1 MIYRVVRL
9 QFRPETT
16 EQFEAFF
23 YERKP
28 LIEAFE
34 GCYRT
39 DLLRNTKEPS
49 VYYTLSEWESE
60 AHLDRYRFSPFFKE
74 TWAITKSLFAEKA
87 QAFSG
92 APVIPKS

>member
-9 QFRPETT
+9 HLRREETAR
-16 EQFEAFF
+16 FEAFF
-23 YERKP
+23 RERKL

-39 DLLRNTKEPS
+39 DLLRNTKEPD

-60 AHLDRYRFSPFFKE
+60 AHLDRYRYSEFFRE
-74 TWAITKSLFAEKA
+74 TWAFTKSLFAEKA

-92 APVIPKS
+92 MPV